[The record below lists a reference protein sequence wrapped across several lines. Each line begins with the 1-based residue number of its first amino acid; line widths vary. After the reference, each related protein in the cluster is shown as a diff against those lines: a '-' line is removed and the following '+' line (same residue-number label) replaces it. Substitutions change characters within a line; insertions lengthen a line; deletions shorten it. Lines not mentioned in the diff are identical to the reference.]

1 MFVKNWART
10 AAYQGL
16 KDQSED
22 LAKDYYSIVSVSKSD
37 QDCWVDSEQASTL
50 VFLFRGALSSHH
62 SKSSFTFSYY
72 LHFLLNLNRHGGHVR
87 GGLAWNI
94 EECSC

>member
-37 QDCWVDSEQASTL
+37 QDC
-50 VFLFRGALSSHH
+50 
-62 SKSSFTFSYY
+62 
-72 LHFLLNLNRHGGHVR
+72 
-87 GGLAWNI
+87 
-94 EECSC
+94 